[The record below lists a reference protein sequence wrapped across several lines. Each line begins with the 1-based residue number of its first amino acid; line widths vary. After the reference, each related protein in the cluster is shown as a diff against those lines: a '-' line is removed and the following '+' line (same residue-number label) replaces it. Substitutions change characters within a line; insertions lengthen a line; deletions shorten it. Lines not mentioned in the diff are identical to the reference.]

1 MGAGGSSGH
10 ISHISRLR
18 DIAYVAPSQRFLIR
32 LIDTFRDYSAHRI
45 FLSTKMTHIDSRMNF
60 RDEALTKSQYDRQS
74 WGDASHIINTRGIRR
89 ILGCSLG

>member
-32 LIDTFRDYSAHRI
+32 LIDTFRDYSAH
-45 FLSTKMTHIDSRMNF
+45 LSFYPPK
-60 RDEALTKSQYDRQS
+60 
-74 WGDASHIINTRGIRR
+74 
-89 ILGCSLG
+89 